1 MIPDFMKLIQ
11 QFQKIQGEIKKA
23 QEEISREKVTGSSGG
38 GMVEVTL
45 TGNFEVV
52 DVRIEESLLKGKDI
66 QMLSDLILAATNDG
80 IKKVKELIKERVRNF
95 TGGLNLSG
103 EISHFFGL

>member
-1 MIPDFMKLIQ
+1 M
-11 QFQKIQGEIKKA
+11 
-23 QEEISREKVTGSSGG
+23 
-38 GMVEVTL
+38 
-45 TGNFEVV
+45 
-52 DVRIEESLLKGKDI
+52 LKGKDI

-103 EISHFFGL
+103 EISQFFGL